1 MNGQIAQER
10 YEEKLADHF
19 VGRYFPSYLGSR
31 NRIVSPPPRDS
42 DNRKIPDFTYSD
54 ARTGGT
60 IVLELTTLT
69 EDDEKVGKIRN
80 AWDFA
85 DGLERRLRLDGT
97 FNCLLPI
104 ESIRDDLLDKMV
116 QSISIASAGLEKGV
130 LSNQQQ
136 PFPYSLGKED
146 DQGSQVIIQLFSGS
160 SSDLDE
166 SKLKDRLL
174 EEVCEANSKFEGY
187 QGYQKSMRILLVDI
201 TFCIGRDFSNFSLWE
216 ITDQRLDIEIEK
228 TYPRVDCVYLCKTTL
243 AWRGTGEPIPVHGYQ
258 AGIERGRI
266 VSGQRRGLP
275 QYQEG
280 GYWEHPRLM
289 YRRK

>member
-19 VGRYFPSYLGSR
+19 VDRYFPSYLGSR
-31 NRIVSPPPRDS
+31 NRIVRPPPRDS
-42 DNRKIPDFTYSD
+42 DNLKRPDFTYSD

-80 AWDFA
+80 AWGFA

-104 ESIRDDLLDKMV
+104 ESIRGDLLDKMV

-130 LSNQQQ
+130 LSSQQQ
-136 PFPYSLGKED
+136 PFPYRLWKKD

-187 QGYQKSMRILLVDI
+187 QKSMRIFLDDI
-201 TFCIGRDFSNFSLWE
+201 SYCIDRDFSYFSLWK
-216 ITDQRLDIEIEK
+216 IPDRQLNIEIK
-228 TYPRVDCVYLCKTTL
+228 RTCQRVDCVYLCKTTL
-243 AWRGTGEPIPVHGYQ
+243 AWRGTGEPMPVHGHQ
-258 AGIERGRI
+258 AGIARLRI
-266 VSGQRRGLP
+266 VPGQRSGLP
-275 QYQEG
+275 QYQDV
-280 GYWEHPRLM
+280 GYWEYKRLM
-289 YRRK
+289 DRRK

>member
-1 MNGQIAQER
+1 MNVQIARER

-19 VGRYFPSYLGSR
+19 VGRCFPSYLGSR
-31 NRIVSPPPRDS
+31 ERIISPPPRHS
-42 DNRKIPDFTYSD
+42 HNLKIPDFRYLD

-60 IVLELTTLT
+60 IVVELTTLT
-69 EDDEKVGKIRN
+69 EDDEKVGKIKN
-80 AWDFA
+80 AWGFA
-85 DGLERRLRLDGT
+85 DDLKRRLRLDGT
-97 FNCLLPI
+97 FYCWLPI
-104 ESIRDDLLDKMV
+104 ESTRDDLLDKMV
-116 QSISIASAGLEKGV
+116 QSISNASAGLEKGV
-130 LSNQQQ
+130 LSSQQQ
-136 PFPYSLGKED
+136 PFPYSLEKED
-146 DQGSQVIIQLFSGS
+146 DQGSQLIILLFSGS
-160 SSDLDE
+160 TLNLDE

-216 ITDQRLDIEIEK
+216 VTDQRLDIEIEK

-266 VSGQRRGLP
+266 VSGQRRGLLH
-275 QYQEG
+275 YQEV